1 MLPVLEV
8 FTLLDVW
15 YEGKRL
21 TKLPFRKI
29 RALGFLFLVLV
40 SMVTV
45 ISFLPKTEAATS
57 ITLSPSEGHVGAKF
71 DVRATI
77 NTSNAM
83 YEIFWDDNRVASEN
97 ATGTSVNVTLTV
109 PPAVVGNHSVT
120 VRDVDINEN
129 ATSNFK
135 ILTAYSFETLPEIVS
150 PAQRQEGDPFNV
162 SLTMTGGE
170 QGKTNVANVT
180 VKVPNNASYTCYRNI
195 TTESDG
201 NGSLLVS
208 YPLDFS
214 TGANTNFTGN
224 SQVLLN
230 GTLATEIVFVG
241 LTSSSE
247 YHRNQT
253 IDIKAVYNANEDVTL
268 TISGKDLNYSQN
280 MTADSNGLVTYA
292 NSTMLSN
299 ASMGVYT
306 VNITSTSNPTRK
318 APPDVQSFTVPGFDV
333 NVTMRNLAAEPIS
346 SVTVY
351 VFENAQSITN
361 ATSDSTGLTLLKL
374 EIGSYMCNASYNDQ
388 KVGDFSIQIN
398 DSASFD
404 LNCNLTNLR
413 VIVVDEDGI
422 RIPGID
428 LHLKPENQTFFASI
442 AQTDI
447 NGTSVAHSLLPVVND
462 AFVNY
467 TLNASRYETQFSTI
481 TNISLPIAPWFEL
494 NVICPKISL
503 QVNVTS
509 GTLNPISGAQVNLTE
524 VRGGLQYFEATGVDG
539 GATFS
544 CTLGKYLVE
553 IYDQGGIKLNETTVN
568 LNQTANLSV
577 SCSIYGLDIS
587 IRVVDYFGQ
596 PIPNVNVTL
605 QRTGQRGSHVA
616 GADGLASF
624 SNIVGGSTQVTV
636 RLSGQSDP
644 CVVTTTYLDSS
655 RTIELKIDRYVALA
669 GMLLETAHLLTFII
683 VVLIV
688 VAILCLEVLR
698 RRRLKPQ
705 KSDS

>member
-57 ITLSPSEGHVGAKF
+57 ILLSPSEGHAGAKF

-83 YEIFWDDNRVASEN
+83 YEIFWDDNRVASGN

-109 PPAVVGNHSVT
+109 PPAVAGNHSIT

-135 ILTAYSFETLPEIVS
+135 ILTAYSFETLPKLVS
-150 PAQRQEGDPFNV
+150 PVQRQEGDPFNV

-214 TGANTNFTGN
+214 AGANTNFTGDY
-224 SQVLLN
+224 QVLLN
-230 GTLATEIVFVG
+230 GTLATGTVFVG

-253 IDIKAVYNANEDVTL
+253 IDIKAIYNANEDVTL

-280 MTADSNGLVTYA
+280 MTADGNGLVTYA

-306 VNITSTSNPTRK
+306 VNITSTSNPTK
-318 APPDVQSFTVPGFDV
+318 KTPPDVQSFTVPGFDV
-333 NVTMRNLAAEPIS
+333 NMTMRNLAAEPVS

-361 ATSDSTGLTLLKL
+361 ATSDSAGLARLNL
-374 EIGSYMCNASYNDQ
+374 EVGSYMCNASYNDQ
-388 KVGDFSIQIN
+388 EVGDFSIQVN

-413 VIVVDEDGI
+413 VLVVDEDGI
-422 RIPGID
+422 RIPDID
-428 LHLKPENQTFFASI
+428 LRLKPENQTFSASI

-447 NGTSVAHSLLPVVND
+447 NGTSVAHSLLPVVNNI
-462 AFVNY
+462 FVNY

-494 NVICPKISL
+494 DVICPKISL

-509 GTLNPISGAQVNLTE
+509 GSLDPISGAQVNVTE
-524 VRGGLQYFEATGVDG
+524 VKGGLQYSGATGAG
-539 GATFS
+539 GGVTLS
-544 CTLGKYLVE
+544 CTLGKYMVE
-553 IYDQGGIKLNETTVN
+553 VYDQSGIKLNETTVN
-568 LNQTANLSV
+568 LNQTSNLSII
-577 SCSIYGLDIS
+577 CNLYDLDIS
-587 IRVVDYFGQ
+587 VMVVDYFGQ

-605 QRTGQRGSHVA
+605 QRTGQRRSHVA

-669 GMLLETAHLLTFII
+669 GMLLETAHLLTLII

-705 KSDS
+705 KSVS

>member
-1 MLPVLEV
+1 
-8 FTLLDVW
+8 
-15 YEGKRL
+15 
-21 TKLPFRKI
+21 
-29 RALGFLFLVLV
+29 
-40 SMVTV
+40 
-45 ISFLPKTEAATS
+45 
-57 ITLSPSEGHVGAKF
+57 
-71 DVRATI
+71 
-77 NTSNAM
+77 
-83 YEIFWDDNRVASEN
+83 
-97 ATGTSVNVTLTV
+97 
-109 PPAVVGNHSVT
+109 
-120 VRDVDINEN
+120 
-129 ATSNFK
+129 
-135 ILTAYSFETLPEIVS
+135 
-150 PAQRQEGDPFNV
+150 
-162 SLTMTGGE
+162 
-170 QGKTNVANVT
+170 
-180 VKVPNNASYTCYRNI
+180 
-195 TTESDG
+195 
-201 NGSLLVS
+201 
-208 YPLDFS
+208 
-214 TGANTNFTGN
+214 
-224 SQVLLN
+224 
-230 GTLATEIVFVG
+230 
-241 LTSSSE
+241 
-247 YHRNQT
+247 
-253 IDIKAVYNANEDVTL
+253 
-268 TISGKDLNYSQN
+268 
-280 MTADSNGLVTYA
+280 
-292 NSTMLSN
+292 
-299 ASMGVYT
+299 
-306 VNITSTSNPTRK
+306 
-318 APPDVQSFTVPGFDV
+318 
-333 NVTMRNLAAEPIS
+333 
-346 SVTVY
+346 
-351 VFENAQSITN
+351 
-361 ATSDSTGLTLLKL
+361 
-374 EIGSYMCNASYNDQ
+374 MCNASYNGQ
-388 KVGDFSIQIN
+388 EVGDFSIQVN

-413 VIVVDEDGI
+413 VLVMDEDGI
-422 RIPGID
+422 RIPDID
-428 LHLKPENQTFFASI
+428 LRLKPENQTFSASI

-494 NVICPKISL
+494 DVICPKISL

-509 GTLNPISGAQVNLTE
+509 GNLTPISGAQVNLTE

-568 LNQTANLSV
+568 LNQTANLAV

-669 GMLLETAHLLTFII
+669 GMLLETAHLLTLII

-705 KSDS
+705 KSVS